1 MGNIDIFEM
10 IASSYDTSERT
21 EIAKLAANAIRE
33 RLVNAT
39 TKDAIDFGC
48 GTGLVGMYLL
58 NDFQSVLFLDAS
70 QNMVKQIQQKITEFD
85 IQNASTLCVDIENE
99 STKNLQV
106 DCIFMAQVLLHIENT
121 EFVLSKLYEML
132 KADGHLFIVDFDKN
146 GNITSDMVHNGFEQK
161 RLAELLAKIGYN
173 NIQSKTFYYGE
184 KIFMAQDASMFILD
198 CKK

>member
-146 GNITSDMVHNGFEQK
+146 GNIASDMVHNGFEQK